1 MARSTRPRRTM
12 PTRQRV
18 WARQLGTVSL
28 AASARGQASLDTQFA
43 TEYGTTRLP
52 VGTTIGGIVLQYQ
65 AVQLIARAAS
75 TDTLVAGI
83 GCFDETTATETP
95 DPRDDPHADWM
106 WRHVIP
112 TQSAA
117 GSVVSSTLNNGDA
130 LRLKSM
136 RKISELNIRPWLI
149 FRNNGTT
156 TWDIAYDVSLMLML
170 P

>member
-1 MARSTRPRRTM
+1 MPR
-12 PTRQRV
+12 RQRV
-18 WARQLGTVSL
+18 WARQLGTISL

-83 GCFDETTATETP
+83 GVFDETTAAETP

-106 WRHVIP
+106 WRHQIP

-117 GSVVSSTLNNGDA
+117 GSVVATSLTAGDA

-136 RKISELNIRPWLI
+136 RKIAELNLRPWLI